1 MVEENNIKV
10 SFIIP
15 VYNKSNDQVEKCLQS
30 LQTTS
35 FSNEILFVNDG
46 SSYSLTSQYK
56 KLAYKYNAIYFEKEN
71 GGVGSARNFGIARA
85 KGKYIS
91 FIDADDEFNIK
102 VLNSNI
108 LSQTRDIIFFN
119 VERKIA
125 STNKSQIFTLK
136 NDDQNSLLKNAF
148 TEGLLT
154 WSVGKLY
161 LRDFLLKNNLL
172 FNTSMKF
179 SEDFDFV
186 IRNIEKKPSINYYP
200 QVIYI
205 YKYDYLT
212 TELREKKFPL
222 QVLKDVNQSFEID
235 QKILNSINLSKT
247 EKIKINKK
255 IRQDFI
261 KNILRIYSNYLIS
274 NPKNA
279 RKDIYSF
286 EEVLNNIAHNTDF
299 NFTTKTRVLMIKH
312 HVFWSI
318 KIYFYAKKIYHFV
331 KRSN

>member
-1 MVEENNIKV
+1 
-10 SFIIP
+10 
-15 VYNKSNDQVEKCLQS
+15 
-30 LQTTS
+30 
-35 FSNEILFVNDG
+35 
-46 SSYSLTSQYK
+46 
-56 KLAYKYNAIYFEKEN
+56 
-71 GGVGSARNFGIARA
+71 
-85 KGKYIS
+85 
-91 FIDADDEFNIK
+91 
-102 VLNSNI
+102 
-108 LSQTRDIIFFN
+108 
-119 VERKIA
+119 
-125 STNKSQIFTLK
+125 
-136 NDDQNSLLKNAF
+136 
-148 TEGLLT
+148 
-154 WSVGKLY
+154 
-161 LRDFLLKNNLL
+161 
-172 FNTSMKF
+172 MKF